1 MMTSGLRGVVVARLR
16 GGRNN
21 RTTYILTAYDTRG
34 WRDLINGEV
43 LIDTRMR
50 NTYGVITS

>member
-21 RTTYILTAYDTRG
+21 RTTYILTAYDTRS
-34 WRDLINGEV
+34 WRDMINGEV